1 MGKVPSDATEIVTT
15 EDGRALVIYK
25 GSIRP
30 GKIVRATIPVP
41 PRLDHGDV
49 KIRATF
55 SFTCRVDPQS
65 PDSYTRSTL
74 EVTFRPDANRIDE
87 GKKTARTDSFFS
99 RNRMGTSSL
108 YPVEAERRS
117 DQGKWE
123 TVLHSERQFKA
134 ARLAK
139 PVFDIHYNA
148 REEGGA
154 SLSVTDKLEYALAIT
169 ISAPKIGNL
178 HQLILDAYPQL
189 ISLDPLLGV

>member
-1 MGKVPSDATEIVTT
+1 
-15 EDGRALVIYK
+15 
-25 GSIRP
+25 
-30 GKIVRATIPVP
+30 
-41 PRLDHGDV
+41 
-49 KIRATF
+49 
-55 SFTCRVDPQS
+55 
-65 PDSYTRSTL
+65 
-74 EVTFRPDANRIDE
+74 
-87 GKKTARTDSFFS
+87 
-99 RNRMGTSSL
+99 MGTSSL

-134 ARLAK
+134 TKLAK